1 MFISVDKFYSEQ
13 IRLGRRIAGE
23 VSYPDLQAAIQMAD
37 LVERI
42 VVTAGEDPKAP
53 NFIATVHAVAAA
65 LGTLEL
71 GAPAGIHAALGA
83 AKE

>member
-23 VSYPDLQAAIQMAD
+23 VSYPDLQAAVQMAD

-53 NFIATVHAVAAA
+53 SFVATMQAVAAA

-71 GAPAGIHAALGA
+71 GAPAGQAVTNG
-83 AKE
+83 

>member
-1 MFISVDKFYSEQ
+1 MIITVDQFYSEPVRIGQ
-13 IRLGRRIAGE
+13 RIAGE
-23 VSYPDLQAAIQMAD
+23 VSYPNLQAAVQMAD

-42 VVTAGEDPKAP
+42 VVTAGEDPKAAS
-53 NFIATVHAVAAA
+53 FIATVQAVAAA
-65 LGTLEL
+65 LGTLEQ